1 MSGIAGLLCL
11 DGAPADPAA
20 LERIAAALRHR
31 GPDRQGRW
39 HGGPVAMSHGMLHTT
54 SESLE
59 ERQPLVS
66 DDGGLCLTLDGRV
79 DNREALRS
87 ALLAAGARPR
97 FDTDAEL
104 VLQAYA
110 AWGVACA
117 DRILGDFAFAIWD
130 RPHRRLLCARDPLGM
145 KPLYYRQ
152 GGSTLRWA
160 SEFDAL
166 TEDPLAPLAPNEGM
180 VGEHLAGL
188 VTHLEETVWRGIRRV
203 PPGHALVVDAGGIRA
218 VRHWRVDPAREIRYG
233 RDDEYAEHLLE
244 ILTGALRCRLR
255 SHRPVG
261 AHLSG
266 GMDSS
271 SLVASAQR
279 LFRQGLVADLGF
291 ETFSFVYPGLS
302 CDESPH
308 IRAVVDAFGLNA
320 NMVDYVRPDPGSWT
334 RQSRRHRDLTA
345 IPDGGAATAH
355 FFSLARERGMRVMLT
370 GYGGNEWLEGT
381 PLHLADLLAR
391 FRLGALVRQ
400 ARADMDFAGYPSL
413 ASTIWGG
420 GLLPLVPPK
429 ARRLA
434 GRLLGRSGVPRW
446 IEPGFARATAL
457 ADRIRSVEPEPPFRT
472 HAQRAIYRAGTS
484 GSQVYSNE
492 ICERSAAEH
501 ELEERHPYH
510 DRRLVE
516 FMLAVPEEQRWHGP
530 ETKRTLRRA
539 MRGLLPE
546 AVRRRHVQ
554 GEFSVLYALA
564 IEDLGGEDFFRHLAV
579 AAAGWVKADEAL
591 AMCRRMQALRARGDE
606 AYILEIWPLWA
617 IVSTELWYRANVCPA
632 DGDRPRVHGG

>member
-20 LERIAAALRHR
+20 LERMAAALRHR

-160 SEFDAL
+160 SELDAL

-308 IRAVVDAFGLNA
+308 IRAVVDAFGLKA

-355 FFSLARERGMRVMLT
+355 FFALARERGMRVMLT

-457 ADRIRSVEPEPPFRT
+457 ADRIRPVEPEPPFRT